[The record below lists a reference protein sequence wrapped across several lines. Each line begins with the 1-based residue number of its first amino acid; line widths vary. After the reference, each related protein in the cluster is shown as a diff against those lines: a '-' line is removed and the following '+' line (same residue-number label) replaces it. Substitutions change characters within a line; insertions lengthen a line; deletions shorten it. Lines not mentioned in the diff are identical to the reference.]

1 MKAEVLTSQKN
12 DEVLSTPLVSKVDEE
27 QLPEINI

>member
-1 MKAEVLTSQKN
+1 MKAEVLKSHKN
-12 DEVLSTPLVSKVDEE
+12 DEVLSTPLVSKVDDK